1 MKPRT
6 PKEPAHQIAGKQTNR
21 PRREKIGEAYAEGE
35 GRRSR
40 AAALRIEMSLRAAR
54 LREDQKNPSPNS
66 RISDRFVPSGS
77 SKNPNSPLV
86 AEEAMSLAYPLLRLP
101 CRSSL
106 AAPRASPSPSPP
118 PPISVSMSAS
128 APADGDEGE
137 LTGRERRQQRR
148 ERREL
153 RARDWKEEVQER
165 LIHEPARRRKKP
177 PKRTWQENLNLN
189 FLAEHGPQWWLVR
202 VSMAPGTDYV
212 ELLTKAISRRYPEF
226 SFKIYNPSIQVK
238 KRLKSG
244 SISTKSKPMHPGLV
258 FLYCTLNK
266 EIHDFIRD
274 TEGCYGFIGATV
286 GSIKRQIKKPKPI
299 PVEEVES
306 IIREE
311 KEEQERIDREFEKM
325 ENGGN
330 VESFNKPVEDSE
342 LMLINKIKKQFQK
355 STSKGGTSH
364 SAFTP
369 GATVHVLSGPFA
381 GFTGSLLEVNR
392 KNKKV
397 TLQLTLFGKESF
409 VDLDFDQI
417 EAVNTNDKEIIS
429 EV

>member
-1 MKPRT
+1 
-6 PKEPAHQIAGKQTNR
+6 
-21 PRREKIGEAYAEGE
+21 
-35 GRRSR
+35 
-40 AAALRIEMSLRAAR
+40 MSLRAAR
-54 LREDQKNPSPNS
+54 LRKIGRTLPPILGFCS
-66 RISDRFVPSGS
+66 RV
-77 SKNPNSPLV
+77 
-86 AEEAMSLAYPLLRLP
+86 EEAEKLGLLGRVLMGLQDQVILTDNMAHLQAPRNVLIVFLGKKFSAARPKSKPSSRRGRSMSLAYPLLRLP

-118 PPISVSMSAS
+118 ISVSISSS
-128 APADGDEGE
+128 APADGGEGE

-330 VESFNKPVEDSE
+330 VESFNKPIEDSE
-342 LMLINKIKKQFQK
+342 LMLINKIKKQFKK
-355 STSKGGTSH
+355 STSRGGTSH

-397 TLQLTLFGKESF
+397 RLMNFIL
-409 VDLDFDQI
+409 
-417 EAVNTNDKEIIS
+417 VN
-429 EV
+429 

>member
-1 MKPRT
+1 
-6 PKEPAHQIAGKQTNR
+6 
-21 PRREKIGEAYAEGE
+21 
-35 GRRSR
+35 
-40 AAALRIEMSLRAAR
+40 
-54 LREDQKNPSPNS
+54 
-66 RISDRFVPSGS
+66 
-77 SKNPNSPLV
+77 
-86 AEEAMSLAYPLLRLP
+86 MSLAYPLLRLP
-101 CRSSL
+101 CRCSL
-106 AAPRASPSPSPP
+106 AAPPPPLRASAAPTISLSMST
-118 PPISVSMSAS
+118 SVSVE
-128 APADGDEGE
+128 GGEGE
-137 LTGRERRQQRR
+137 LTGRERRKQRG

-177 PKRTWQENLNLN
+177 PKRTWRENLNLDL
-189 FLAEHGPQWWLVR
+189 LAEHGQQWWLVR

-212 ELLTKAISRRYPEF
+212 ELLTKAISRRYPEL

-238 KRLKSG
+238 KRLKNG
-244 SISTKSKPMHPGLV
+244 SISTKSKPLHPGLV

-266 EIHDFIRD
+266 EVHDFIRD

-299 PVEEVES
+299 PAEEVES
-306 IIREE
+306 IIKEE
-311 KEEQERIDREFEKM
+311 KEEQERVDREFEEM

-342 LMLINKIKKQFQK
+342 LMLMNKIKRQFKK
-355 STSKGGTSH
+355 STSKSSTNH

-369 GATVHVLSGPFA
+369 GASVHVLSGPFE

-392 KNKKV
+392 KNKKA

-417 EAVNTNDKEIIS
+417 EAVDT
-429 EV
+429 